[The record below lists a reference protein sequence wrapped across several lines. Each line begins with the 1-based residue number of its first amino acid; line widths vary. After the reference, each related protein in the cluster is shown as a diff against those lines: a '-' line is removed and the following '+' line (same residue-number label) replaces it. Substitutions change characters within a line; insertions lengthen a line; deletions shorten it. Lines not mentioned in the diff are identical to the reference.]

1 VSGLIHRAMGRR
13 SLSLVAVVVA
23 SGAIL
28 GTMTGTAGAAKATPV
43 KSTVKITSTSATKFT
58 GKVTSS
64 KKACEKGRKVTLY
77 RQTSAR
83 LLGADGPDY
92 PGYEPLGTATTN
104 ASGNW
109 EADAANGFSEFLE
122 GTYRASVA
130 PKRVTAGGHSWLC
143 SPFWGMPTPA

>member
-1 VSGLIHRAMGRR
+1 MSGRIQWATWRR
-13 SLSLVAVVVA
+13 SLPLVAVAVA

-28 GTMTGTAGAAKATPV
+28 LGALTGTAGAAKATPV

-58 GKVTSS
+58 GKVTSP
-64 KKACEKGRKVTLY
+64 KAACEKGRKVTLY
-77 RQTSAR
+77 IQTSAR
-83 LLGADGPDY
+83 LLSTDY
-92 PGYEPLGTATTN
+92 PGYEAQGTTTTN

-130 PKRVTAGGHSWLC
+130 PKKVTADGHTWLC
-143 SPFWGMPTPA
+143 SPFWGLPTPA